1 VTLRRL
7 LLVGVFGCLA
17 TVPLAAQGRG
27 TIEQRLDPQTFAA
40 VRAIIDSAR
49 RDSVPSQALED
60 KALEGV
66 AKNVPPARIVVA
78 VHQLAG
84 ELRDARAL
92 LRAAAPGAAL
102 ADGEIIAAADARR
115 RGVPPVELSS
125 LRGHVSSKA
134 SLVVAFTVLG
144 DLVQRGVPA
153 GQARDVVEQL
163 IAAGVSAQQLAD
175 VPARMDVGLRVGA
188 PPLDAL
194 RSALP
199 VPLRPVRPP
208 PGGTPP
214 KPNPSGHGYF

>member
-1 VTLRRL
+1 MRRL
-7 LLVGVFGCLA
+7 LLAAIGQLTA
-17 TVPLAAQGRG
+17 AMLAAQGHG
-27 TIEQRLDPQTFAA
+27 VLEQRLDPQALAA

-49 RDSVPSQALED
+49 RDSVPTQALED

-66 AKNVPPARIVVA
+66 AKHIPPDRIVAA
-78 VHQLAG
+78 VRQLG
-84 ELRDARAL
+84 VELRGARAL
-92 LRAAAPGAAL
+92 LRAAAPGATL
-102 ADGEIIAAADARR
+102 ADGEVIAAADAQH

-125 LRGHVSSKA
+125 LRGHVSSRA

-163 IAAGVSAQQLAD
+163 IAAGVSPQQLAD

-199 VPLRPVRPP
+199 IPLRPVRPP
-208 PGGTPP
+208 PGAMPP
-214 KPNPSGHGYF
+214 KPSPSGHGSF

>member
-1 VTLRRL
+1 MRRL
-7 LLVGVFGCLA
+7 LLVVALGGLA
-17 TVPLAAQGRG
+17 AVPLAAQGRG

-40 VRAIIDSAR
+40 VRAVVDSAR
-49 RDSVPSQALED
+49 RDSIPAQALED

-66 AKNVPPARIVVA
+66 AKHIPPDRIVAA
-78 VHQLAG
+78 VRQLAV

-92 LRAAAPGAAL
+92 LRAAAPGATL
-102 ADGEIIAAADARR
+102 ADGEVIAAADAEH

-125 LRGHVSSKA
+125 LRSHVSSRA
-134 SLVVAFTVLG
+134 SLIVAFTVLG

-208 PGGTPP
+208 PGGTTP

>member
-1 VTLRRL
+1 MHRL
-7 LLVGVFGCLA
+7 LLAAIGQLTA
-17 TVPLAAQGRG
+17 AMLAAQGHAVL
-27 TIEQRLDPQTFAA
+27 EQRLDPQALAA

-49 RDSVPSQALED
+49 RDSVPTQALED

-66 AKNVPPARIVVA
+66 AKHIPPDRIVAA
-78 VHQLAG
+78 VRQFG
-84 ELRDARAL
+84 VELRGARAL
-92 LRAAAPGAAL
+92 LRAAAPGATL
-102 ADGEIIAAADARR
+102 ADGEFIAAADAQH
-115 RGVPPVELSS
+115 RGVPPVDLSS
-125 LRGHVSSKA
+125 LRGHVSSRA

-163 IAAGVSAQQLAD
+163 IAAGVSPQQLAD

-199 VPLRPVRPP
+199 IPLRPVRPP
-208 PGGTPP
+208 PGAMPP
-214 KPNPSGHGYF
+214 KPSPSGHGSF

>member
-1 VTLRRL
+1 MTTRRL
-7 LLVGVFGCLA
+7 LHVMAVGCLA
-17 TVPLAAQGRG
+17 TVPLAAQGRDP
-27 TIEQRLDPQTFAA
+27 IEQRLDPQTFAA
-40 VRAIIDSAR
+40 VRGIIDSAR
-49 RDSVPSQALED
+49 RDSVPAQALED

-66 AKNVPPARIVVA
+66 AKNVPPARIVAA
-78 VHQLAG
+78 VRQLAA
-84 ELRDARAL
+84 ELHDARAL
-92 LRAAAPGAAL
+92 LRTAAPNATLG
-102 ADGEIIAAADARR
+102 DGEIIAAADAQR
-115 RGVPPVELSS
+115 RGVPSVELSS
-125 LRGHVSSKA
+125 LRGHVSSRA

-163 IAAGVSAQQLAD
+163 IEAGVSAQQLAD

-208 PGGTPP
+208 PGAIPP